1 MRRWSIAFAIVF
13 VLGLTSLPFPVRA
26 QAEEGSRSGQEAHDQ
41 HGKQVR
47 GERQQETSTKGEA
60 KKDHGTEQGAPE
72 THHDRQ
78 GGHND
83 RHERVEEG
91 SH

>member
-1 MRRWSIAFAIVF
+1 MRRWSIAFAIVLG
-13 VLGLTSLPFPVRA
+13 LGLTSLPFPVRA
-26 QAEEGSRSGQEAHDQ
+26 QAEEGSRSGQETHDQ

-47 GERQQETSTKGEA
+47 GKMRQETGAKREA
-60 KKDHGTEQGAPE
+60 QKDHGTEQGAAE
-72 THHDRQ
+72 TRHDRQ

-83 RHERVEEG
+83 HQEQVEEG